1 MHKKNYYDFL
11 RSEFSNGGIEKI
23 INWIEQQ
30 NKAVNVS
37 IKKVPF
43 NMLKKW
49 YFDDMAGNLRHETG
63 RFFSIDGIHVETTIG
78 AKKSWDQPIIHQPE
92 IGFLGF
98 IVKEV
103 EGVLHFLVQAKV
115 EPGNVNFVQLS
126 PTLQAT
132 RSNYKQNHG
141 GKKPRYLEYFQN
153 ASKDQVLLDQ
163 LQSEQ
168 GARFLR
174 KRNRNIIIRVN
185 EDLPVHEN
193 FIWATLGQIKAL
205 MKLDNIVNMDT
216 RTVISG
222 IFFGSYDLNTVEF
235 FSSLK
240 SPDSLET
247 KFLKSSLS
255 SDAALNSIDE
265 IINILT
271 KIKSVND
278 LIVRGISLSALTEW
292 QVTEDEIVRL
302 DGKYFKIIGVN
313 VEIGNREVVSWSQ
326 PMVEPAQEGLC
337 AFICKEINGILHF
350 AVQLKLECGNYDVV
364 EFAPT
369 VQTLT
374 GDYKAAPINSIPF
387 LDLVL
392 SANKDSIYFDT
403 LQSEEGGRFYKE
415 QNRNMIVIAGEDLPN
430 ELPENYVWMT
440 LNQLQVFLK
449 FNNYIN
455 IQARNLIAAISLS

>member
-1 MHKKNYYDFL
+1 MYKKNNYDFL
-11 RSEFSNGGIEKI
+11 RSEFSNQNIEKI
-23 INWIEQQ
+23 VDWIDQQ
-30 NKAVNVS
+30 NKVVNVS
-37 IKKVPF
+37 INKIPF
-43 NMLKKW
+43 SMLKKW
-49 YFDDMAGNLRHETG
+49 YFDDVVGNLRHETG

-78 AKKSWDQPIIHQPE
+78 EKKSWDQPIIHQPE

-132 RSNYKQNHG
+132 RSNYQQNHG
-141 GKKPRYLEYFQN
+141 GKKPLYLEYFQN
-153 ASKDQVLLDQ
+153 AKKEEVLLDQ

-168 GARFLR
+168 GARFLK

-185 EDLPVHEN
+185 DDLPVYDN
-193 FIWATLGQIKAL
+193 FIWVTLGQIKSL

-222 IFFGSYDLNTVEF
+222 IAFGSYDLNTVEF
-235 FSSLK
+235 FSSLN

-255 SDAALNSIDE
+255 SDVALNSIDE

-271 KIKSVND
+271 KIKSAND
-278 LIVRGISLSALTEW
+278 LIIKGTPLTALAEW
-292 QVTEDEIVRL
+292 QVTEDEVVRL

-337 AFICKEINGILHF
+337 AFVCKEINGILHF
-350 AVQLKLECGNYDVV
+350 AVQVKLECGNYDVV

-374 GDYKAAPINSIPF
+374 GDYKTAPTNSIPF

-392 SANKDSIYFDT
+392 GANKDSIYFDT

-415 QNRNMIVIAGEDLPN
+415 QNRNMIIVAGEDLPN

-455 IQARNLIAAISLS
+455 IQARNLIAAISFC